1 MMRDNLTLNS
11 LNFTVGVVS
20 LLMVVMF
27 YERLIPDN
35 AVTLFMNE
43 HPVVVI
49 LCLFLSIPG
58 YVVTCIWLDNG
69 IYS

>member
-1 MMRDNLTLNS
+1 MMHDNWTLNS

-49 LCLFLSIPG
+49 LGVFLFIPG
-58 YVVTCIWLDNG
+58 YVGTCIWLDNG
-69 IYS
+69 DS